1 MAAAWSAVERARGGQ
16 SATVLV
22 GGDAG
27 VGKSRL
33 VSHLAEEAKGDGVLV
48 LVGRCVD
55 MGDGELPYAPI
66 AGALRD
72 LSAQLEPDALDDAL
86 GRGAILARSP
96 SASPLPRRARPRPA
110 VSRVALRPFSRAEAG
125 YMRSQGPPTRGST
138 GSSRK
143 RAESDG

>member
-1 MAAAWSAVERARGGQ
+1 MERARGGQ

-22 GGDAG
+22 GGCG

-55 MGDGELPYAPI
+55 VGDGELPYAPI

-86 GRGAILARSP
+86 GPGRDELTLLAPALGTSEVRRPGRRLLSV
-96 SASPLPRRARPRPA
+96 RRA
-110 VSRVALRPFSRAEAG
+110 
-125 YMRSQGPPTRGST
+125 ST
-138 GSSRK
+138 S
-143 RAESDG
+143 